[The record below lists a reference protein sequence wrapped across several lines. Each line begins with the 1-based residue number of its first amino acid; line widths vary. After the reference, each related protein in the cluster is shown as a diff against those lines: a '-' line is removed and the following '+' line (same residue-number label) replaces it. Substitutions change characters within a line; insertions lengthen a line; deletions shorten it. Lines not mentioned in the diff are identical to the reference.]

1 MNWEVGGGLHGWG
14 HFLHF
19 AMKLWA
25 KNCELGRV
33 TCIPDLIGIGGVR
46 LAMLAVPCTR

>member
-14 HFLHF
+14 LCYEIVG
-19 AMKLWA
+19 